1 MTFCPH
7 GLPLKT
13 YLSTILDDQS
23 NLDFLTSKI
32 REIVVKEYTQSQD
45 IDIFLDDV
53 LKHPKIREIINGT
66 YVKKEETEWIYQG
79 TPLVSYVEMY
89 IESPYWNKSQITK
102 RIRYHVSHTTKRKN
116 LSLSKREK
124 LIDDYL
130 SSVEFEQFLSSP
142 PTKKT
147 TYFYQGM
154 TLRKYIK
161 TRIKNIENLDKILK
175 Y

>member
-66 YVKKEETEWIYQG
+66 YVKKEETKQ
-79 TPLVSYVEMY
+79 
-89 IESPYWNKSQITK
+89 K
-102 RIRYHVSHTTKRKN
+102 RI
-116 LSLSKREK
+116 
-124 LIDDYL
+124 I
-130 SSVEFEQFLSSP
+130 
-142 PTKKT
+142 
-147 TYFYQGM
+147 
-154 TLRKYIK
+154 
-161 TRIKNIENLDKILK
+161 IKNNNIYGIEITWF
-175 Y
+175 